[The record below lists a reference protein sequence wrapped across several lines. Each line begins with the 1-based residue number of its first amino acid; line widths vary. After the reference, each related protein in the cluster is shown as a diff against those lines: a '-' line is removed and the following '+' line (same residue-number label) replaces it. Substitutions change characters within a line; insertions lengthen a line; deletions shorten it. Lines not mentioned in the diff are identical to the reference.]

1 MPTMRT
7 IGISI
12 SPGLLERLDLARGGL
27 PRSRVISQLVRE
39 FVEKREAIQE
49 EGA

>member
-1 MPTMRT
+1 MNRAQHVHRH
-7 IGISI
+7 G
-12 SPGLLERLDLARGGL
+12 GLDLIEWLDL